1 MMVETMN
8 EGKNKYKKNLSCSDI
23 ETKIFNLQTKMIK
36 VGSLNNKYNDYKKKN
51 QKTFKSIKGGS
62 IMSHL
67 TREG

>member
-36 VGSLNNKYNDYKKKN
+36 VGSLNNKYNDYKKKIKKLLN
-51 QKTFKSIKGGS
+51 QLKVAQ
-62 IMSHL
+62 
-67 TREG
+67 

>member
-36 VGSLNNKYNDYKKKN
+36 LGSLNKKYNDYKKK
-51 QKTFKSIKGGS
+51 KSKNF
-62 IMSHL
+62 
-67 TREG
+67 